1 MQPAGKQVP
10 VAVAVAVGDGD
21 GDGDGVEVAA
31 LWLGSIVF
39 GLPVQPHICGRRV
52 STHCAV

>member
-1 MQPAGKQVP
+1 MMQLAGKQVP
-10 VAVAVAVGDGD
+10 VAVAVAAGD

>member
-21 GDGDGVEVAA
+21 GVEVAA
-31 LWLGSIVF
+31 LCLGSIVF